1 MKYVE
6 RLAIR
11 YGLVA
16 SGNDTRLLVFSFPL
30 SIFSAV
36 SFARILASNDLF
48 CGSYDA
54 SNVFFRPS
62 SKYDRYHRIHVC
74 KN

>member
-1 MKYVE
+1 MKYAE

-16 SGNDTRLLVFSFPL
+16 SGNDTRLLVFPFPL
-30 SIFSAV
+30 GIFSAV
-36 SFARILASNDLF
+36 SFARILASNNLF
-48 CGSYDA
+48 CRSYDA
-54 SNVFFRPS
+54 CNVFFRPS
-62 SKYDRYHRIHVC
+62 SKYDRFHRIYVF